1 MKENHFLLPVLKLHN
16 KFSVAAPTVVRML
29 KPRVILRREGRR
41 KAGDMRCFI
50 RLFVV
55 ITN

>member
-16 KFSVAAPTVVRML
+16 KFSVAAPTVLRML